1 MRIILVDDDSS
12 VLPELLTILKSIPG
26 HEVRVATNS
35 QKAHEHAT
43 ALGGVDL
50 LITDVVMEP
59 TDGFTLRA
67 EFAAQFPT
75 MRVLFI
81 SAYDLSDY
89 AEHLGGAAT
98 MVKPINGDELRGFV
112 ENASA
117 ELAASV
123 RPTARVAA
131 VASGVRQPTAVAQP
145 QAVASSVRQPTVVPQ
160 PQAVAQPQAVP
171 VQGIPVSGVRV
182 VPPRP
187 LTSPLVGPAQP
198 SPVAVPQAIAS
209 GIQAHGDPLLG
220 KTFGDYQILR
230 ILGAGVWGKVYVAR
244 QNSVNRLVGL
254 KALDTVR
261 SLDPDAR
268 AQFLA
273 DARAKA
279 AVSHPFIV
287 SVFEADEREG
297 VVFYTHEFLEGA
309 NLAEMISSG
318 TALDEKTALHAMK
331 VSAEGLNYLRSHNLA
346 HGTFDASAI
355 RIGKDGIARL
365 SNLATAGSDGEASI
379 EAEMAT
385 LAEIIHQLTPTT
397 SQGLAMLLKRMQGG
411 PNPVTGWP
419 AVLQAVKALEPKI
432 IPVEAAKMKAADE
445 VAMRAVIAAKEAQ
458 KRALVVNIVTLVLL
472 VSLIGW
478 MVYKYVLSN
487 ERKLDAQIAV
497 PAGTYLLGESA
508 ESVTLP
514 GFEIDKFEVSIGRY
528 AKFVDWCL
536 ANPEEEHKFDHPRGP
551 RHITHVTV
559 AVETLIKNAKVRDGR
574 VFKDKAKNITGA
586 PVDLNSPMVGITWW
600 DAYAFAKW
608 EGKVVRG
615 GEERDLPLE
624 EEWEAAARGTKGF
637 KFPWGETFEPKKTNS
652 GADYSATTPG
662 ADAGTDG
669 FNYWAPVDQLSSDS
683 SPLKVEGMGGNVAEW
698 VYRKE
703 GSQEIPLLKG
713 GSFATGPTA
722 MSDRVTKV
730 PAEDCWY
737 VYPAKDKPI
746 REARGVGNSGEEFF
760 VDDGIKPATRALY
773 IGFRT
778 VKRK

>member
-1 MRIILVDDDSS
+1 MRIILVDDESS
-12 VLPELLTILKSIPG
+12 VLPELVTILKSIPG

-59 TDGFTLRA
+59 TDGFTLRG
-67 EFAAQFPT
+67 EFASLFPT
-75 MRVLFI
+75 MRVLFM

-89 AEHLGGAAT
+89 AEHLGGASA
-98 MVKPINGDELRGFV
+98 MAKPINGGDLRSFV
-112 ENASA
+112 ENTAA
-117 ELAASV
+117 EFAASV
-123 RPTARVAA
+123 RPTAPVAV
-131 VASGVRQPTAVAQP
+131 VASGVRQPTAVPQP
-145 QAVASSVRQPTVVPQ
+145 QAVPQPVASGVRQPTAVPQ
-160 PQAVAQPQAVP
+160 PQAVAKQP
-171 VQGIPVSGVRV
+171 VQAIPVSGVRV
-182 VPPRP
+182 VPARP
-187 LTSPLVGPAQP
+187 LTSPLVGPVAS
-198 SPVAVPQAIAS
+198 SPVAVPQAVAS
-209 GIQAHGDPLLG
+209 GVQAHGDPLVG
-220 KTFGDYQILR
+220 KTLGDYQIYR
-230 ILGAGVWGKVYVAR
+230 VLGSGVWGKVYVAK
-244 QNSVNRLVGL
+244 QTSVNRLVGL
-254 KALDTVR
+254 KALDSAR
-261 SLDPDAR
+261 SLDSDAR

-279 AVSHPFIV
+279 AVSHPFII
-287 SVFEADEREG
+287 SVFEADERDG

-309 NLAEMISSG
+309 TLAEMVSSG
-318 TALDEKTALHAMK
+318 ATLDEKTALHAMK
-331 VSAEGLNYLRSHNLA
+331 VSAEGLNYLWSHNLA
-346 HGTFDASAI
+346 HGTFEASAI

-365 SNLATAGSDGEASI
+365 ANLAAAGSNGEVSV
-379 EAEMAT
+379 EAEMAA
-385 LAEIIHQLTPTT
+385 LAETIRQLAPTT
-397 SQGLAMLLKRMQGG
+397 SQGLAMLLNRMQGG

-458 KRALVVNIVTLVLL
+458 KRALIFNIVTLVLL
-472 VSLIGW
+472 VTVIAW

-487 ERKLDAQIAV
+487 ERKLDAKIVV
-497 PAGTYLLGESA
+497 PAGSYLIGESA
-508 ESVTLP
+508 ESVQLP

-528 AKFVDWCL
+528 AKFIEWCQ

-551 RHITHVTV
+551 RHTSHVTE
-559 AVETLIKNAKVRDGR
+559 AVDTLIRNAKVRDGR
-574 VFKDKAKNITGA
+574 VFKDKSRNIVGA
-586 PVDLNSPMVGITWW
+586 PVDLNSPIVGVSWW

-615 GEERDLPLE
+615 GEDRDLPLE

-652 GADYSATTPG
+652 GADYAATTPG

-669 FNYWAPVDQLSSDS
+669 FSYWAPVDQLSSDS
-683 SPLKVEGMGGNVAEW
+683 SPLEVEGMGGNVSEW
-698 VYRKE
+698 VYRKD
-703 GSQEIPLLKG
+703 GSKELPMLKG

-722 MSDRVTKV
+722 MFDRVTKV

-737 VYPAKDKPI
+737 VYPAKDKAI
-746 REARGVGNSGEEFF
+746 REARGGGGGNEFF
-760 VDDGIKPATRALY
+760 VDDPIKPETRALY